1 MNNTRW
7 TDAELELVRN
17 DIVPPTRTIAA
28 ARCAALKYNITFTTR
43 TKLPNY
49 IRLSGAKVG
58 DIVTRLNKGGMTFKE
73 IAELFG
79 LTVRAVEYYRKLYQL
94 TVNKESK

>member
-17 DIVPPTRTIAA
+17 DIVPPTRTLAA
-28 ARCAALKYNITFTTR
+28 ARCAANKYNIAFTTR

-49 IRLSGAKVG
+49 IRLSGLKVG
-58 DIVTRLNKGGMTFKE
+58 DIVTRLKNGGMTFKE
-73 IAELFG
+73 TAELFG
-79 LTVRAVEYYRKLYQL
+79 LTVRAVEYYYKLYQL
-94 TVNKESK
+94 TKDKESK

>member
-28 ARCAALKYNITFTTR
+28 ARCAALKYNIAFTTR
-43 TKLPNY
+43 TKLPNC
-49 IRLSGAKVG
+49 IRLSGVKVG
-58 DIVTRLNKGGMTFKE
+58 DIVDKFLRVGTTAKE

-79 LTVRAVEYYRKLYQL
+79 LTVRAVEYYHKLYRI
-94 TVNKESK
+94 TTDKESK

>member
-7 TDAELELVRN
+7 TDDELELVRN

-28 ARCAALKYNITFTTR
+28 ARCAALKYNIPFTTR
-43 TKLPNY
+43 TKRPNY
-49 IRLSGAKVG
+49 IRLSGVKVG
-58 DIVTRLNKGGMTFKE
+58 GIVDKFLRVGTTPKE

-79 LTVRAVEYYRKLYQL
+79 LTVRAVVYYCKLYRL
-94 TVNKESK
+94 TTNKESK

>member
-1 MNNTRW
+1 MYNTRW

-28 ARCAALKYNITFTTR
+28 TRCAALKYNIPFTTR

-49 IRLSGAKVG
+49 IRLSGVKVG
-58 DIVTRLNKGGMTFKE
+58 EIVDKFLRVGTTPKE
-73 IAELFG
+73 IAKLFG
-79 LTVRAVEYYRKLYQL
+79 LTVRAVVYYCKLYRL
-94 TVNKESK
+94 TINKESK

>member
-7 TDAELELVRN
+7 TDTELELVRN
-17 DIVPPTRTIAA
+17 DIVPPTSTIAA
-28 ARCAALKYNITFTTR
+28 ARCAALKYSITFATR
-43 TKLPNY
+43 TKLPNT
-49 IRLSGAKVG
+49 IKLSGVKVG

-79 LTVRAVEYYRKLYQL
+79 LTARTVEYYRKLYQL
-94 TVNKESK
+94 TANKESK

>member
-1 MNNTRW
+1 MYNTRW

-28 ARCAALKYNITFTTR
+28 TRCAALKYNIPFTTR

-49 IRLSGAKVG
+49 IRLSGVKVG
-58 DIVTRLNKGGMTFKE
+58 SIVDKFLRVGTTPKE

-79 LTVRAVEYYRKLYQL
+79 LTVRAVEYYYKLYRI
-94 TVNKESK
+94 TTDKESK

>member
-28 ARCAALKYNITFTTR
+28 TRCAALKYNIPFTTR

-49 IRLSGAKVG
+49 IRLSGVKVG
-58 DIVTRLNKGGMTFKE
+58 DIVDKFLRVGTPPKK

-79 LTVRAVEYYRKLYQL
+79 LTVRAVAYYCKLYQL
-94 TVNKESK
+94 TANKESK

>member
-28 ARCAALKYNITFTTR
+28 ARCAALKYNIAFTTR

-49 IRLSGAKVG
+49 IRLSGVKVG
-58 DIVTRLNKGGMTFKE
+58 NIVDRLVRGGMTTNE

-79 LTVRAVEYYRKLYQL
+79 LTVRAVEYYRKLYHL
-94 TVNKESK
+94 TTDKESK